1 MLTFSASKKLAFFEF
16 LNEKYGDHKFHI
28 IDIRNKEKVFE
39 MLNKPQPVAFNT
51 LINQTSEALFEATTT
66 V

>member
-1 MLTFSASKKLAFFEF
+1 MKQVINCFKEENPLINKPLREVSVKEGMEIATELFE
-16 LNEKYGDHKFHI
+16 I
-28 IDIRNKEKVFE
+28 
-39 MLNKPQPVAFNT
+39 LNKPQPVAFNT